1 VVRSFVRDAI
11 CCHSDSLDQNW
22 LVTRHGPSARMV
34 FMHIPKTAWT
44 VQQLASSHIA
54 LFGRDVGI
62 EVFVYDLGGQFG
74 GSGRTYRIS
83 RSRSRCII

>member
-1 VVRSFVRDAI
+1 MRDAI
-11 CCHSDSLDQNW
+11 NCHGDTFDQNW
-22 LVTRHGPSARMV
+22 PVTRHGPSARMV
-34 FMHIPKTAWT
+34 FTHIPKTAWT

-74 GSGRTYRIS
+74 GSGRTYGIS
-83 RSRSRCII
+83 RSRSRCIIW